1 MALRTV
7 LMYGRY
13 VPVILVPG
21 FVTGGAITNLIKHPK
36 EGKGLLKY
44 SVYGGLANTAIF
56 SVQNLYFKY
65 ISRTPT
71 VGPARMKPW
80 LTLFRGRFLAGSA
93 LSLAFFTFRPFIAR
107 LNEEKLAP
115 EKQLDPALVS
125 SITGGVVGMSTII
138 NHLLI
143 AGDKFL
149 QFNPRVIIP
158 FTLVGIGLSYL
169 GHLVV
174 DRINKKRLRVM
185 TRYKYPELAREYDKS
200 TAAIEM
206 MQHDPAYDGPKLGGF
221 FNEEAEKL
229 RKIKEKYGYRR
240 PDSS

>member
-1 MALRTV
+1 MALRRV
-7 LMYGRY
+7 LLYGRY
-13 VPVILVPG
+13 VPVILPVG
-21 FVTGGAITNLIKHPK
+21 FVTGGAITTLIKHPK
-36 EGKGLLKY
+36 ERKGLLKY

-56 SVQNLYFKY
+56 SLQNLYFKY
-65 ISRTPT
+65 VSRTPN

-115 EKQLDPALVS
+115 EKQLDPAIVS

-138 NHLLI
+138 NTLLM

-149 QFNPRVIIP
+149 QFNPSLLLPV
-158 FTLVGIGLSYL
+158 TLIGIGISFL
-169 GHLVV
+169 GHRVV
-174 DRINKKRLRVM
+174 DRINKKRLRVL

-200 TAAIEM
+200 IEAIGIM
-206 MQHDPAYDGPKLGGF
+206 KGDPAYDGPKLDGYLY
-221 FNEEAEKL
+221 EENEKL
-229 RKIKEKYGYRR
+229 RKIKEKYGYQRA
-240 PDSS
+240 DQ